1 MNAYA
6 ANKFIN
12 PMLVIGAVLGALACF
27 VRPDYNLPLYMFIYI
42 MRKNTQICSGGEKIK
57 MMILMFVTWIVDL
70 IWLLYWTPFF
80 RSEKMKDWEYG
91 IHMFTVVVVIIEFIY
106 KIVMMVILGLVDR
119 DEMGSAGK
127 SLLPTGG
134 PRS

>member
-1 MNAYA
+1 MNDYA
-6 ANKFIN
+6 ANRFIN

-106 KIVMMVILGLVDR
+106 KIVMMVILGLVDQR
-119 DEMGSAGK
+119 EMGAAGK

-134 PRS
+134 ARS